1 MVAFALAAAIVA
13 QQGSA
18 PAMTF
23 YDFVM
28 TSIDGKPV
36 SMRKYRGKAA
46 LVVNVASRCGL
57 TPQYKGLEALYK
69 TYQSKGLVVLGFPA
83 NDFAGQ
89 EPGTNEEIKAFCTG
103 QYQVTFPMFA
113 KISVLGAGAHPLYKF
128 LIEQSRR
135 HDPIEWNFAKFLV
148 GRDGTV
154 LARFKPQ
161 VAPDSPELRS
171 AVEKALAQR

>member
-1 MVAFALAAAIVA
+1 MLAFALAAAIVA

-18 PAMTF
+18 PVKTF

-69 TYQSKGLVVLGFPA
+69 QYQTKGLVVLGFPA

-89 EPGTNEEIKAFCTG
+89 EPGTNEEIKVFCTG

-113 KISVLGAGAHPLYKF
+113 KISVLGKEAHPLYKF
-128 LIEQSRR
+128 LIEQSGRQE
-135 HDPIEWNFAKFLV
+135 PIEWNFAKFLV

-161 VAPDSPELRS
+161 VAPDSPELRG
-171 AVEKALAQR
+171 AIEKALAQR